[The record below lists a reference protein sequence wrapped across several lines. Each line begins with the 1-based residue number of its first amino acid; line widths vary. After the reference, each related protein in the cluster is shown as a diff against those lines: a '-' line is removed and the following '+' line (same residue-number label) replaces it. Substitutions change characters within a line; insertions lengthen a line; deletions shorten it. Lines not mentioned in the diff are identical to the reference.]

1 MYANLTW
8 TWWENCGLL
17 FICLN
22 LSLVL
27 SLINWTNTFHKKKKC
42 VIRCLWDPSVEELL
56 LIDSRQRLSFIEQQ
70 LNSCNCVAFYQFLKG
85 PYVRIT
91 IFIYKHKNQSDTKNF
106 STKYTFKHVYTKI
119 NHKGDFDVEYLT
131 TRADY
136 IGVDIMIYTF
146 FTKIDTPL
154 L

>member
-1 MYANLTW
+1 MRYS
-8 TWWENCGLL
+8 L
-17 FICLN
+17 FMR
-22 LSLVL
+22 S
-27 SLINWTNTFHKKKKC
+27 
-42 VIRCLWDPSVEELL
+42 SVFISIAEHF
-56 LIDSRQRLSFIEQQ
+56 LIDSRQKLSFIEQQ
-70 LNSCNCVAFYQFLKG
+70 LNSCYYVDFYHFLKG
-85 PYVRIT
+85 PHVRIT

-106 STKYTFKHVYTKI
+106 STKYTFEHVYTKI